1 MGEARTLRARDQF
14 AHLNP
19 DLPPLPVTYD
29 EREASKKSGGTLVH
43 ALALFARSL
52 ESWNYNLDKHSSFD
66 AYMRG
71 LLCSPQP
78 AGIVRRHRRRLSA
91 KAPGRIDPGAV
102 LRAAGHEETA
112 KMNSS
117 RRPRRRSAAA

>member
-52 ESWNYNLDKHSSFD
+52 ESWNYNLDTSIPASTPTCAVSCARRNLRELFAD
-66 AYMRG
+66 IAGAYPPKPLAG
-71 LLCSPQP
+71 LTPGQSYVLR
-78 AGIVRRHRRRLSA
+78 VTRRRR
-91 KAPGRIDPGAV
+91 K
-102 LRAAGHEETA
+102 
-112 KMNSS
+112 
-117 RRPRRRSAAA
+117 